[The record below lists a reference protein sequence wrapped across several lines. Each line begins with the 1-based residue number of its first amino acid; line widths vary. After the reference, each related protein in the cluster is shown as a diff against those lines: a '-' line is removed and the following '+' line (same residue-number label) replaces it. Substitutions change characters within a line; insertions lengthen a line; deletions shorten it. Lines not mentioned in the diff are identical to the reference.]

1 VGFTHSWSECGSK
14 DCVTTQNLMIQT
26 MLRLG
31 FHGYDNENEKLC
43 SKIQFPLSASREICF
58 VIFFISAEAQCK
70 QYVIFTKLAH
80 FNLINSP
87 HLV

>member
-1 VGFTHSWSECGSK
+1 MWFKRAILLTVPQLK
-14 DCVTTQNLMIQT
+14 NLMIQT

-43 SKIQFPLSASREICF
+43 IEIQFTLSASREICV
-58 VIFFISAEAQCK
+58 VIFFFISAEAQCK

-80 FNLINSP
+80 FSLINSP